1 MATVAGFEPATSC
14 VTGRRASHLRYTAI
28 LVTPAGFEPGIAAV
42 KGRCPIRLDERA
54 MFSSARELN
63 LLCDHTDLKRVRADN
78 DIADRDAEDCGQDDQ
93 VVQGGQGLAPLPL
106 VDGLG
111 IAEAEDSLQILHGES
126 GLLPQTDDIS
136 SGRGH
141 INDRPHVHLIYAPF
155 RPWAG
160 LEPTQLALKL

>member
-1 MATVAGFEPATSC
+1 MVGFEPTGMPILNRVRLPIAPHLYGVPIEARFDGEKEQSRSTAEERPALMKPVFLSRAKGTAT
-14 VTGRRASHLRYTAI
+14 
-28 LVTPAGFEPGIAAV
+28 
-42 KGRCPIRLDERA
+42 
-54 MFSSARELN
+54 
-63 LLCDHTDLKRVRADN
+63 LCDHTDLKRVRADN
-78 DIADRDAEDCGQDDQ
+78 DIVDRDAEDSSQDDQ

-111 IAEAEDSLQILHGES
+111 IAEAEDSLQIPHSQS

-141 INDRPHVHLIYAPF
+141 INDRPHVHLICAPF

-160 LEPTQLALKL
+160 SEPAQLALKL